1 VTTSREIVLET
12 TTTPRDNARRS
23 VAQMNVS
30 KKMVNALVVPPEVI
44 MEVTSSNALP
54 KRRRNVVV
62 ATTVVNEA
70 KTRVVLKGRLFKSFD
85 A

>member
-1 VTTSREIVLET
+1 
-12 TTTPRDNARRS
+12 
-23 VAQMNVS
+23 
-30 KKMVNALVVPPEVI
+30 MVNALVVPPEVI